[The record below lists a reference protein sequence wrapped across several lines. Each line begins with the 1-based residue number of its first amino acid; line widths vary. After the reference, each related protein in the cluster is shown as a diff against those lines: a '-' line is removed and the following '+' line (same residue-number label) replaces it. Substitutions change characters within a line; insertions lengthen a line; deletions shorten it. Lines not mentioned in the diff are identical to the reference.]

1 VTTLPGH
8 STRSAGRRL
17 RVWVV
22 AGLSLAAAAGGWTY
36 HLSAQGRDA
45 AAMAMAPAGTDAVQ
59 RALALGK
66 PTVVEFGSTSCAG
79 CREMKPLLA
88 QLAREHGD
96 RVAVADVD
104 VLKEREYL
112 GRYRI
117 MVMPTQVFFDAQGRE
132 TSRHVG
138 TISVPDMLQRLVPA
152 GPQGPR

>member
-1 VTTLPGH
+1 
-8 STRSAGRRL
+8 
-17 RVWVV
+17 
-22 AGLSLAAAAGGWTY
+22 
-36 HLSAQGRDA
+36 
-45 AAMAMAPAGTDAVQ
+45 MAMGPAGPDAVQ

-88 QLAREHGD
+88 QLSREHGD

-152 GPQGPR
+152 GPQGSR